1 MKLKFT
7 IDRPKISD
15 EEIKQRQNF
24 EDLVEQFKKQ
34 SLKKAQGDETWW
46 KNKKVQYSS
55 VIAGTIVICTIS
67 YLTLFKNQS
76 KKTTK
81 HETLTT
87 QQTNI
92 GPETKKPK
100 KLIEEPSKK
109 LKLKYT
115 IYTINNAKGGEIKHT
130 TYSKIKIPKKTFV
143 DKSGNDIIG
152 DVTIE
157 YKEFHDVGDVVLS
170 GIPMAYDSVG
180 NKFNF
185 ETAGMFD
192 IKGSQKGEPVFIK
205 AGKKVEVELA
215 SHNEENRF
223 NQYYLDTVS
232 KNWQYLKKDL
242 ALSKQLLASNNNG
255 NIESVNKLN
264 SERLIKKSPKLQELK
279 NQIEV
284 IIPKKIDSVKIV
296 YVKKAGQ
303 LPKTKEPLKPAQ
315 PTKGRPTFKLDG
327 SYDEFPELAA
337 FDNVVFEVGTE
348 NVNYRK
354 DMHEITWSDV
364 KISQGPVK
372 GKNYILNLTYR
383 NQTEKLI
390 VYPVLTGEDFDKAQ
404 KAYSQKFSDYEL
416 LVAKRKA
423 EEKKLMDE
431 LEAKQQAYLAAIKKK
446 QAEFE
451 AEKTRLV
458 SNFQLQAQNN
468 LATSFGS
475 LSNSVRATRLFS
487 ISQFG
492 IFNSDCPHR
501 IPSGTSVNPIFV
513 LKETEKFVIP
523 DFVYL
528 INHDTKSVYQ
538 LRKEDGLVIN
548 YSLQNTYSLCLFKN
562 NKMYICNKS
571 TFKQLLE
578 TGSNKFLITG
588 LPSESENL
596 IDFKNALEI

>member
-15 EEIKQRQNF
+15 EEIKQHQNF

-55 VIAGTIVICTIS
+55 VIAGTLVICTIS

-87 QQTNI
+87 QQKNI
-92 GPETKKPK
+92 GLETKKPK

-242 ALSKQLLASNNNG
+242 AISKQLVANNNNR

-264 SERLIKKSPKLQELK
+264 SESLIKKSPKLQELK

-513 LKETEKFVIP
+513 LKDTDKFVIP
-523 DFVYL
+523 DFAYL

-538 LRKEDGLVIN
+538 LRKEDGLVITYN
-548 YSLQNTYSLCLFKN
+548 LQNTYSLCLFKN

-588 LPSESENL
+588 LSSESENL

>member
-81 HETLTT
+81 YETLTT

-92 GPETKKPK
+92 GLETKKPK

-232 KNWQYLKKDL
+232 KNWQ
-242 ALSKQLLASNNNG
+242 
-255 NIESVNKLN
+255 
-264 SERLIKKSPKLQELK
+264 
-279 NQIEV
+279 
-284 IIPKKIDSVKIV
+284 
-296 YVKKAGQ
+296 
-303 LPKTKEPLKPAQ
+303 
-315 PTKGRPTFKLDG
+315 
-327 SYDEFPELAA
+327 
-337 FDNVVFEVGTE
+337 
-348 NVNYRK
+348 
-354 DMHEITWSDV
+354 
-364 KISQGPVK
+364 
-372 GKNYILNLTYR
+372 
-383 NQTEKLI
+383 
-390 VYPVLTGEDFDKAQ
+390 
-404 KAYSQKFSDYEL
+404 
-416 LVAKRKA
+416 
-423 EEKKLMDE
+423 
-431 LEAKQQAYLAAIKKK
+431 
-446 QAEFE
+446 
-451 AEKTRLV
+451 
-458 SNFQLQAQNN
+458 
-468 LATSFGS
+468 
-475 LSNSVRATRLFS
+475 
-487 ISQFG
+487 
-492 IFNSDCPHR
+492 
-501 IPSGTSVNPIFV
+501 
-513 LKETEKFVIP
+513 
-523 DFVYL
+523 
-528 INHDTKSVYQ
+528 
-538 LRKEDGLVIN
+538 
-548 YSLQNTYSLCLFKN
+548 
-562 NKMYICNKS
+562 
-571 TFKQLLE
+571 
-578 TGSNKFLITG
+578 
-588 LPSESENL
+588 
-596 IDFKNALEI
+596 